1 MRLRTFTL
9 TLLLASL
16 LLLALHPQPSSSQ
29 STSNRAAARSANPS
43 AQQDS
48 CADCRTQLQG
58 CQRNY
63 SALQRE
69 YGRLKDEL
77 SRTQQ
82 GLRDAQS
89 HPTGGDVP
97 SGQLR
102 DLESQ
107 IERLKNENAHLRAD
121 LDSCRRQQ
129 PGAQA
134 CQRQLDALNVQLS
147 NLRES
152 HDLLSGQT
160 APLRSE
166 RDRLAR
172 DNNDLRGRN
181 DELTRSA
188 AALTQRNNDLNLR
201 FGDLNRRINDLNV
214 AGDNLQAQLREE
226 RANSAK
232 LSQQLSAMG
241 VRQGASDTQRG
252 TLEQQLEK
260 ANTDLTDTT
269 AQLRDAQRQN
279 GELTT
284 QLASAVQ
291 SSPQAP
297 SALLAAAKAAQGASR
312 TDEAAPFKMECG
324 KTYIVRDL
332 VIGTLRISYDEGS
345 IKPGNTFLLNA
356 EFTPRHLLNSDS
368 LKGAAEK
375 QVDWFMELQYEPQP
389 EKLKAEYNRQQSGGK
404 DQNRRVSLGGGG
416 YEKWVWTVTLP
427 KSFER
432 ESSDL
437 VVFAEYKMDGGGE
450 RSPLLNETVKLVV
463 PPGPGIVERVKENS
477 TYILGVLSTLLGL
490 RLGWLELRQ
499 KKAKDK
505 HAPPDIQPETQPS

>member
-1 MRLRTFTL
+1 MRLRIFTL
-9 TLLLASL
+9 TLFLAPV

-29 STSNRAAARSANPS
+29 TTGSKAARSSSVGSS
-43 AQQDS
+43 AQSQDS
-48 CADCRTQLQG
+48 CADCRAQLQS
-58 CQRNY
+58 CQRSY
-63 SALQRE
+63 AALQRE

-82 GLRDAQS
+82 ELRDAQS
-89 HPTGGDVP
+89 RPTGGDVP
-97 SGQLR
+97 SGQLK

-107 IERLKNENAHLRAD
+107 IERLKGENAKLRAG
-121 LDSCRRQQ
+121 LDSCRQQ
-129 PGAQA
+129 QSGAQS

-147 NLRES
+147 KCRES
-152 HDLLSGQT
+152 YDALSGQIT
-160 APLRSE
+160 GLRS
-166 RDRLAR
+166 DNVRLTR
-172 DNNDLRGRN
+172 DNNDLRARN
-181 DELTRSA
+181 DGLARSTA
-188 AALTQRNNDLNLR
+188 DLNSK
-201 FGDLNRRINDLNV
+201 INDLNV
-214 AGDNLQAQLREE
+214 AADGLRAQLRDEQ
-226 RANSAK
+226 ASSAA
-232 LSQQLSAMG
+232 LRQQLSTMG
-241 VRQGASDTQRG
+241 VRQSASNTQRG

-260 ANTDLTDTT
+260 ANKDLTDTT
-269 AQLRDAQRQN
+269 AQLRDAQRQD

-297 SALLAAAKAAQGASR
+297 SALLAAAKAARGASR
-312 TDEAAPFKMECG
+312 VDDAEPFKLECG
-324 KTYIVRDL
+324 KTYIIRDL

-345 IKPGNTFLLNA
+345 IKPGNTFLLDA
-356 EFTPRHLLNSDS
+356 EFTPRHLLNADS

-404 DQNRRVSLGGGG
+404 DQNRRVSLSGGG

-505 HAPPDIQPETQPS
+505 HAPPDTQPETQPS